1 MFYIYDANNVVFGN
15 SKGYKSHSIAQR
27 IATRY
32 RHKLWGI
39 YDRRELIYSKSNLI
53 YAIRFVS
60 E

>member
-1 MFYIYDANNVVFGN
+1 MFYIYDANNVIFGN
-15 SKGYKSHSIAQR
+15 PMGYKSHAIAQR

-39 YDRRELIYSKSNLI
+39 YDRRELKFSGSNLI